1 MSKFFKLLFTLQ
13 ILQKIKSSSFQH
25 QLIAAETLFSLVAL
39 SSCTIDPEWMN
50 IYFPDDSGAQII
62 LEWDQNTE
70 PDLSGYKIYFSTS
83 SGMYENVIDVSN
95 NTSYTITGLDIGTT
109 YFITATAYNVYG
121 MESGFAEEL
130 AYSVPDGENPSI

>member
-1 MSKFFKLLFTLQ
+1 MSFA
-13 ILQKIKSSSFQH
+13 
-25 QLIAAETLFSLVAL
+25 LIAAGILFSLVAL
-39 SSCTIDPEWMN
+39 SSCTLDPWMN
-50 IYFPDDSGAQII
+50 IYFPDDSGAQIT

-83 SGMYENVIDVSN
+83 SGIYENIIDVGN

-121 MESGFAEEL
+121 MESDFAEEL
-130 AYSVPDGENPSI
+130 VYSVPDGENPSI